1 MVDKLIIATTINEAL
16 KAKSE
21 NTNKKE
27 ETNKK
32 SIFLAG
38 GTEINRL
45 GSTQNADTLISIGRL
60 KELDGI
66 TKDGDNVV
74 IGSMCTFQDIIDSD
88 LAPEYLKEACRFM
101 GSRTK
106 RNMATIGGNVAL
118 RRTDSYLY
126 ATLLACAA
134 KLELQAE
141 DGSVQTKCV
150 CCYLKRHDEF
160 KDMLIT
166 KITFPSN
173 ATVFSK
179 RYSNTVQSH
188 AVLTVALG
196 KTPCCEKAQM
206 RLAVAAKDTA
216 LTRLDDISDALETKD
231 LTDDEILKMIK
242 ANENLNFKD
251 DIYGSPEYKRYLLAV
266 TIADLAKKVKG
277 GRA

>member
-1 MVDKLIIATTINEAL
+1 MVDNLIIAKSISEAT
-16 KAKSE
+16 ACRRDNS
-21 NTNKKE
+21 
-27 ETNKK
+27 K

-45 GSTQNADTLISIGRL
+45 GTTVEADTLISIGRL
-60 KELDGI
+60 RELDDI
-66 TKDGDNVV
+66 TKDGDAVR
-74 IGSMCTFQDIIDSD
+74 IGAMCTFQDIIDSN
-88 LAPEYLKEACRFM
+88 LVPEYLKEACRFM

-134 KLELQAE
+134 KLELRSE
-141 DGSVQTKCV
+141 DGSGQTRCV
-150 CCYLKRHDEF
+150 CCYLKRYDEF
-160 KDMLIT
+160 RDMLIT
-166 KITFPSN
+166 KIMIPTN
-173 ATVFSK
+173 ATVASK

-188 AVLTVALG
+188 AVLTVSLG
-196 KTPCCEKAQM
+196 KTPCCEKSGL

-216 LTRLDDISDALETKD
+216 LTRLDDISEALEQRD
-231 LTDDEILKMIK
+231 LTDAGILEMIK
-242 ANENLNFKD
+242 ANDKLNFRE

-277 GRA
+277 ESA

>member
-1 MVDKLIIATTINEAL
+1 MVDKLIIAASTQEAL
-16 KAKSE
+16 KAKSTNE
-21 NTNKKE
+21 NNKK
-27 ETNKK
+27 TA
-32 SIFLAG
+32 FLAG

-45 GSTQNADTLISIGRL
+45 GSTVEADTLNSIGRL
-60 KELDGI
+60 KELYGI
-66 TKDGDNVV
+66 TKEGDTVI
-74 IGSMCTFQDIIDSD
+74 IGSMCTFQDLIDSD
-88 LAPEYLKEACRFM
+88 IVPEYLKEACRFM

-134 KLELQAE
+134 KLEFQAE

-150 CCYLKRHDEF
+150 CCYLKRYDEF

-166 KITFPSN
+166 KIMVPTN
-173 ATVFSK
+173 ATVASK

-216 LTRLDDISDALETKD
+216 LTRLDDISDALEQGD
-231 LTDDEILKMIK
+231 LTDKEIEAMIK
-242 ANENLNFKD
+242 TNEKLNFKN